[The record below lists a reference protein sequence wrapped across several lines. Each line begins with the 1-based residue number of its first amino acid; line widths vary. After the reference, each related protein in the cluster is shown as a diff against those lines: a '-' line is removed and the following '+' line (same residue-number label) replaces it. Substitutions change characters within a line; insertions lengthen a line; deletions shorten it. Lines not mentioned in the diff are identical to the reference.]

1 MCVDVWF
8 ITFLILSQGFSLV
21 IATNLDEKTTMT
33 LSSLLWSTSTPLMLV
48 RSYGLVGYIRLQVLK
63 LKMDRF

>member
-63 LKMDRF
+63 LNMDRF